1 MVVDDSACLLRVVW
15 QWWLRLGGG
24 YRLPGHS
31 RRDDERR
38 TTMDERR
45 ELLIAQIVVFA
56 VRRIRNTEYGIRNT
70 GNTFYPRKP

>member
-24 YRLPGHS
+24 YCLLRLS

-38 TTMDERR
+38 TTMDERQ
-45 ELLIAQIVVFA
+45 ELLIAQTVVFA
-56 VRRIRNTEYGIRNT
+56 VRRIRNTEHGIRNT
-70 GNTFYPRKP
+70 GNTFYLRKP